1 MLYLE
6 SSFLL
11 FYGRLAALEVHACVA
26 VKLSTYSERMC
37 EIKTLNFTQIA
48 AASTATRR
56 PQAPTSVSTHMGRGS
71 PVR

>member
-6 SSFLL
+6 SNFLL

-37 EIKTLNFTQIA
+37 EIKTLNFTQ
-48 AASTATRR
+48 
-56 PQAPTSVSTHMGRGS
+56 VSFLYVHVTLL
-71 PVR
+71 